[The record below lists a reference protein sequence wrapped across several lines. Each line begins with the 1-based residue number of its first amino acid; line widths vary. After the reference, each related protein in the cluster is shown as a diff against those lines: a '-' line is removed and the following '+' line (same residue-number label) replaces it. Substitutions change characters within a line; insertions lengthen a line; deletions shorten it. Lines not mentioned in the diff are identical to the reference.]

1 MLKETR
7 DLSKANQKDIEIHM
21 ILSIK
26 EKEQRLHGG
35 LGIGIMCPVC
45 CFTDQAL

>member
-21 ILSIK
+21 ILTNMSGYSYTGS
-26 EKEQRLHGG
+26 HH
-35 LGIGIMCPVC
+35 M
-45 CFTDQAL
+45 D